1 KSLTVWQKQLKP
13 FKGKSIVTFH
23 RNFDYFI
30 ERFGLKL
37 FGTVEPKPGIPPNP
51 RYLTETSE
59 AMTKAGVR
67 VVIYQ
72 PYYDSDASKEL
83 AKKAGGEAFEIPTEV
98 GGTEKAK
105 DVFSKFDVIVSTL
118 AQALGGK

>member
-30 ERFGLKL
+30 DRFDLKL

-51 RYLTETSE
+51 RYLSE
-59 AMTKAGVR
+59 SAQAMEKAGVKL
-67 VVIYQ
+67 VVYQ
-72 PYYDSDASKEL
+72 PYYDADASKEL
-83 AKKAGGEAFEIPTEV
+83 AKKAGGVAIEIPTEV
-98 GGTEKAK
+98 GGMPEAK
-105 DVFSKFDVIVSTL
+105 DV
-118 AQALGGK
+118 